1 MSALP
6 AAPPPP
12 VDLVTALQEQ
22 LARINAMLFNYLGAL
37 QRDAP
42 AQSVKGE
49 ALVSAPKT
57 YDVQVCSAC
66 SAWLV
71 VSQTC
76 LFSQHSSTQLSLP
89 AASIMQRDCAFWPQ
103 HSLCTHCPP
112 SFAAPRLWLQAQT
125 ELMASDLMAGL
136 KDAERL
142 IQQLPETSD
151 GEAEEVAQAVVLL
164 QQNAEASQEL
174 RRELAAAS
182 AKLGLL
188 QDAHG
193 VLAEAALCQGPAA
206 AAAAGGPAGRAA
218 AGQQPGS

>member
-57 YDVQVCSAC
+57 YDV
-66 SAWLV
+66 
-71 VSQTC
+71 
-76 LFSQHSSTQLSLP
+76 
-89 AASIMQRDCAFWPQ
+89 
-103 HSLCTHCPP
+103 
-112 SFAAPRLWLQAQT
+112 QAQT